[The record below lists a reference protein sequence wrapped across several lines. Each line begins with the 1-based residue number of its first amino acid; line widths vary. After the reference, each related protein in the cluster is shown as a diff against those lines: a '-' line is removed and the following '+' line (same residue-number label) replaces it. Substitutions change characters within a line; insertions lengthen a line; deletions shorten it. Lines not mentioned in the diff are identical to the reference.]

1 MGMREPVPTEHERSA
16 ADLYREAVLVQHEA
30 AKSAHQGLFC
40 FDDSRYVMSGGNII
54 QSILALAGEGIDKV
68 HIAVDW
74 EHLLMVA
81 LWTSARPPVFD
92 VISLLKKAGVGE
104 AELLPFK
111 TADIND
117 LFPWLYYGRKFD
129 VLRKVCSV
137 AKAKTEAKITGKYVP
152 VICHLLSDDTERIV
166 ASSL

>member
-1 MGMREPVPTEHERSA
+1 
-16 ADLYREAVLVQHEA
+16 
-30 AKSAHQGLFC
+30 
-40 FDDSRYVMSGGNII
+40 
-54 QSILALAGEGIDKV
+54 
-68 HIAVDW
+68 
-74 EHLLMVA
+74 MVA

-129 VLRKVCSV
+129 VVRKVCSV